1 MAAED
6 DTEEENAVDAGAS
19 ESETKAKDLKMKV
32 DRSVLATGILDFRA
46 DVSKVE
52 SDKIV
57 RFQLSTQNGT
67 KEIETLH
74 SVSLRNTVEVKKPA
88 DVTPGKYKVVVYAYY
103 TYKYNNW
110 NLATQMNTR

>member
-32 DRSVLATGILDFRA
+32 DRSVLATGILDSRA

-57 RFQLSTQNGT
+57 RFSSVHRMEQKKLKHSTA
-67 KEIETLH
+67 
-74 SVSLRNTVEVKKPA
+74 SV
-88 DVTPGKYKVVVYAYY
+88 
-103 TYKYNNW
+103 
-110 NLATQMNTR
+110 